1 MSQQLDGQGDSQP
14 PRLATTRAED
24 LVRLEQISVRQR
36 EVLRRIAGGEN
47 TKEIAAAM
55 GITVKTVEA
64 HRLRLMHRLQIGN
77 VAGLVRFAI
86 RTGLVSLD
94 S

>member
-1 MSQQLDGQGDSQP
+1 MSCQSGEHAHARS
-14 PRLATTRAED
+14 ATTREED
-24 LVRLEQISVRQR
+24 IAKLDRISVRQR
-36 EVLRRIAGGEN
+36 EVLARIAEGHN

-64 HRLRLMHRLQIGN
+64 HRLRLMHRLQIDN

-86 RTGLVSLD
+86 RSGLVSLD
-94 S
+94 